1 MTNNVKIK
9 RQGHYIYVSSE
20 YSEYFIKESRKQNAS
35 WNKEAKAWVYEDDRE
50 EYLKNILLESY
61 DYDMTNSM
69 KLYDVIIDLDKF
81 NLDADGHKKRS
92 LRFNGLAV
100 VYRAHRDSEVEFG
113 NNFNVYLEN
122 GGFASRGGSSQYPA
136 IEWEEGTKVL
146 VKGVSEYTFE
156 KSLKDKA
163 GVEIV
168 EIKEAINKNNI
179 DSEEELKKEL
189 ADIQEQIKELKA
201 KEKELKAKLKK

>member
-1 MTNNVKIK
+1 MWRASILNTSLKNQK
-9 RQGHYIYVSSE
+9 
-20 YSEYFIKESRKQNAS
+20 KQNAS

-50 EYLKNILLESY
+50 EYLKNILLEAY

-69 KLYDVIIDLDKF
+69 KLYDVVIDLDKF

-113 NNFNVYLEN
+113 KNFNVYLEN
-122 GGFASRGGSSQYPA
+122 GGFDSRGGSSQYPA

-156 KSLKDKA
+156 KSLKDKD

-168 EIKEAINKNNI
+168 EIKDAINK

-189 ADIQEQIKELKA
+189 AVIQSQIKELKA